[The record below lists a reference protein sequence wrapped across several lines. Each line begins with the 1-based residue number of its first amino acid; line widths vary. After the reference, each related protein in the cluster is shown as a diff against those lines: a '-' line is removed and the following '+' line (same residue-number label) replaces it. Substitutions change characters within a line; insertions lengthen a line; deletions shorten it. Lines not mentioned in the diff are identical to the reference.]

1 MYKVLCFFFLFTSY
15 FHPNIYGTQVLP
27 KEGGRLNY
35 RVIGFFFPEM
45 RGNKYT
51 LEIAIGNFS
60 TEALFTQNVIY
71 SEAVDTNR
79 VIATVPAFGK
89 AYTWRV
95 VYTNREQK
103 KTNGIL
109 HHFSTMTT
117 AYMDTTINRL
127 RVMKQ
132 AEKYE
137 DAYVLLD
144 GTNTMYDMKGS
155 LVWFLP
161 VADSPINKRMCS
173 DIKLTPQGTITFMCA
188 AGAYEADY
196 NGHIL
201 WQSIE
206 DKTGKIHHEF
216 TRLANG
222 HYMGIGTE
230 QVYWKLPFA
239 KDSTA
244 HSAADSERFYLSVMF
259 GRIVE
264 LDKNSKITWQ
274 WKSSGYAKKSDLT
287 LQKGMSRTNF
297 YTHMHDNSFYFDEKR
312 SVIYLSLRNI
322 NRVVKINYH
331 TGTSLCTYGTIYKPG
346 IRELSNDLFC
356 GQHSCKATMGGD
368 LYLYNNNTCEMGLP
382 TIVLLK
388 APAGA
393 DSKAE
398 KIWEYQCRI
407 DDTTGIATLP
417 PYIFSSGGNV
427 MELPDQSMFVSMSEP
442 YTKLFIVSR
451 EKQELWSAVIE
462 KYDSEKKKWTPN
474 LMLYRASI
482 ISNRKD
488 LERLIWNCEKD

>member
-1 MYKVLCFFFLFTSY
+1 MNKFLSFLFLFISSVK
-15 FHPNIYGTQVLP
+15 ILDAQVLP
-27 KEGGRLNY
+27 KEDSKLCY
-35 RVIGFFFPEM
+35 RIIGFSFPEM
-45 RGNKYT
+45 RGNKYK
-51 LEIAIGNFS
+51 LEIAIGNYS
-60 TEALFTQNVIY
+60 NEASFTQNIIY
-71 SEAVDTNR
+71 SEAVDTNK
-79 VIATVPAFGK
+79 VIATVPFFGK
-89 AYTWRV
+89 AYTWWV
-95 VYTNREQK
+95 VYTDRGQK
-103 KTNGIL
+103 KTNSIL
-109 HHFSTMTT
+109 HHFSTMAT

-127 RVMKQ
+127 RVMKR

-161 VADSPINKRMCS
+161 VADSPISKRMCS

-239 KDSTA
+239 KDSIA
-244 HSAADSERFYLSVMF
+244 HNSADSERFYLSVMF

-264 LDKNSKITWQ
+264 LDKNSKITWE
-274 WKSSGYAKKSDLT
+274 WKSSAYAKKSDLA
-287 LQKGMSRTNF
+287 LQKRMSRTNF

-312 SVIYLSLRNI
+312 SVIYLGLRNI
-322 NRVVKINYH
+322 NRVVKIKYP
-331 TGTSLCTYGTIYKPG
+331 TGKPLCTYGTIYKPG

-356 GQHSCKATMGGD
+356 GQHSCKATMDGE
-368 LYLYNNNTCEMGLP
+368 LYLYNNNTCEGGLP
-382 TIVLLK
+382 TIALLK
-388 APAGA
+388 APAGV

-398 KIWEYQCRI
+398 KIWEYQCKI
-407 DDTTGIATLP
+407 DDIAGMETLP

-427 MELPDQSMFVSMSEP
+427 VELPDRSMFVSMSEP

-451 EKQELWSAVIE
+451 EKQELWSALIE

-474 LMLYRASI
+474 LLLYRASI

-488 LERLIWNCEKD
+488 LERLIWNSEKD